1 SYELAEVLRED
12 ARLIDLGRRLFGLAK
27 WGVEEREHI
36 KDLLP
41 KILTQAG
48 RPLTASEMYE
58 RLTKFRSAAP
68 TALST
73 ILRDHPKIVRLEFE
87 HYGLRSW
94 GDSHH
99 EFFVTKRSIVERV
112 VRHVDPLITFDQL

>member
-1 SYELAEVLRED
+1 
-12 ARLIDLGRRLFGLAK
+12 
-27 WGVEEREHI
+27 I

-48 RPLTASEMYE
+48 RPLTASEMYD

-87 HYGLRSW
+87 HYGLQSW
-94 GDSHH
+94 GDSHN
-99 EFFVTKRSIVERV
+99 EFFVTKRSTVERV
-112 VRHVDPLITFDQL
+112 VRHHDPPITFAELCKVFRIPPEGPAADLLWKSCARSKRLRRAP